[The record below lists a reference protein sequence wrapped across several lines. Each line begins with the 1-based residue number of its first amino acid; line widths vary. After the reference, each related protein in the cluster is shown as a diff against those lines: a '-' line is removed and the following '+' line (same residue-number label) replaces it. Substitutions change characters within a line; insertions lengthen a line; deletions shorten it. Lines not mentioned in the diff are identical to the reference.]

1 MKKLLSGLALAGL
14 MLSTA
19 IMPAIASAQ
28 SLKDLERIVT
38 QRQQKKNEWRN
49 IGIGSALVSLFG
61 LVKGDN
67 TLMFAGAAGALY
79 SAYRYEQ
86 DRKSQSRSARAR
98 AELFRRQSFTRNGVR
113 YQRRTVKKNGKT
125 YYQFARVGKKH

>member
-19 IMPAIASAQ
+19 IIPAIAPAQ
-28 SLKDLERIVT
+28 SLKDLEKIVT
-38 QRQQKKNEWRN
+38 RRQQKKNEWRN
-49 IGIGSALVSLFG
+49 IGIGSALVGLFG

-79 SAYRYEQ
+79 SANRYEQ
-86 DRKSQSRSARAR
+86 DRKSQSKAARAR
-98 AELFRRQSFTRNGVR
+98 AELFRRQSFTRNGQK
-113 YQRRTVKKNGKT
+113 YQRRTIKKNDRT
-125 YYQFARVGKKH
+125 YYQFARVSKKH